1 MSGVRQRDTVPSSGD
16 PERPSTRDYSP
27 VRSRRETSA
36 GAALVAACRRTLPAM
51 RVCVP
56 PYCVSLRAMQR
67 YSLCLLE
74 FACVDTQCIRTKVY
88 IHDTALY

>member
-1 MSGVRQRDTVPSSGD
+1 MPSGGD

-56 PYCVSLRAMQR
+56 LYCVSLRAMQR

-74 FACVDTQCIRTKVY
+74 FACVDTRCTYTDQS
-88 IHDTALY
+88 IHT